1 MKTLFITL
9 AAFSLALII
18 GCQES
23 MLNEPSETILQKDK
37 LVNTNTININYEV
50 RDPLYGISTLTGR

>member
-1 MKTLFITL
+1 MKSFFVTL

-23 MLNEPSETILQKDK
+23 MLNEPDQ
-37 LVNTNTININYEV
+37 V
-50 RDPLYGISTLTGR
+50 STKGQR